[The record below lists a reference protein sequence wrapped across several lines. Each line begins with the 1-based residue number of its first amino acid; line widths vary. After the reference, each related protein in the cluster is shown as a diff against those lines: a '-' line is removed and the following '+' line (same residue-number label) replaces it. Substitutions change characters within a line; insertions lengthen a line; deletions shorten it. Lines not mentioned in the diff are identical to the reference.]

1 MLCAVES
8 SKPTRSVDS
17 EWLFGPKTGGALA
30 AKPRSLDQRLPLAKG
45 GVPTCVVAP
54 SFRADS
60 ISWANW
66 SGSGLAVEPRRTHP
80 RVGSDGN
87 PGGPRAVSSHDEP
100 SLASLTVKR
109 PLGLSI

>member
-30 AKPRSLDQRLPLAKG
+30 AKPRSLDQRLLLAKG

-60 ISWANW
+60 ISEGELVGFWI
-66 SGSGLAVEPRRTHP
+66 GSGASANSSE
-80 RVGSDGN
+80 
-87 PGGPRAVSSHDEP
+87 GGV
-100 SLASLTVKR
+100 
-109 PLGLSI
+109 